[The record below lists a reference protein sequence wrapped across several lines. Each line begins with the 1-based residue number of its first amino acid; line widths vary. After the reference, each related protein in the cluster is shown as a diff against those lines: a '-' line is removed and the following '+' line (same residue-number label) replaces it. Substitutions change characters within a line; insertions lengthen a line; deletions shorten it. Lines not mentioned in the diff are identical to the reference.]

1 MAGSLVAKFV
11 LSKSLL
17 RSQGGLTDVYVRVLG
32 IEAESSLIRN
42 LNHVNAVHDATSSR
56 TSPVNPIAPVRPTTR
71 LRQPS
76 PLPHSDRDR
85 PPVPPR
91 APGRRAAG
99 ACAGPVTKAAS
110 GYISTGQ

>member
-32 IEAESSLIRN
+32 TEADSAIIRKF
-42 LNHVNAVHDATSSR
+42 NHVTAVHGATSSR
-56 TSPVNPIAPVRPTTR
+56 TSPMNPIGPVRPTTR

-85 PPVPPR
+85 TPVATR

-99 ACAGPVTKAAS
+99 ARARPVTPDAR
-110 GYISTGQ
+110 